1 MAMPDPSARRTV
13 RDAVAVLVPDLT
25 NPFYGVLTRG
35 LADAV
40 GGDGYGTYVCDTGGD
55 PDREDA
61 HLADIVARG
70 MAGVVMAAGEVSAPV
85 RVGAAGLGVP
95 AVRVGGTRD
104 DDPKVDRVT
113 PEDGVG
119 SYAAVHH
126 LIELGARRI
135 GMIQGPVA
143 AGTARDEGYRRAMQD
158 SGLPVLPR
166 LVVRGD
172 WTRAGG
178 RTAMHALASGEVPPQ
193 AVFCANDLT
202 AIGAM
207 DALRDLDL
215 SVPGDVAVIGFDD
228 LDAATIIRPALTTVR
243 NPAYALGHTA
253 GGLLLSRI
261 RGEHD
266 GEGRTVV
273 LPCPLIVRESA

>member
-13 RDAVAVLVPDLT
+13 RRAVTMLVPDLT
-25 NPFYGVLTRG
+25 NMFYGVLNRG
-35 LADAV
+35 LVDAIE
-40 GGDGYGTYVCDTGGD
+40 GDGYGTYVCDTGGD

-61 HLADIVARG
+61 LLADIVARG
-70 MAGVVMAAGEVSAPV
+70 MAGVVLAAGVSAPV
-85 RVGAAGLGVP
+85 RVGATGLGVP
-95 AVRVGGTRD
+95 AVRIGATRD
-104 DDPKVDRVT
+104 DDPTVDRVT
-113 PEDGVG
+113 PDDGVG

-135 GMIQGPVA
+135 GMIQGPSA
-143 AGTARDEGYRRAMQD
+143 AGTARDEGYRRAMAD

-178 RTAMHALASGEVPPQ
+178 RTAMHALATAEVLPE

-202 AIGAM
+202 AIGAI
-207 DALRDLDL
+207 DALRELDL
-215 SVPGDVAVIGFDD
+215 KVPGDVAVIGFDD
-228 LDAATIIRPALTTVR
+228 IDAATIIRPALTTVR

-261 RGEHD
+261 RGEHP
-266 GEGRTVV
+266 GAGRTVV

>member
-1 MAMPDPSARRTV
+1 MPDPSARRTV

-143 AGTARDEGYRRAMQD
+143 AGTARDEGYRRAMED

-261 RGEHD
+261 RGEYD

>member
-1 MAMPDPSARRTV
+1 MVMPDPSAV
-13 RDAVAVLVPDLT
+13 RQAVAVLVPDLT
-25 NPFYGVLTRG
+25 NMFYGVLTRG
-35 LADAV
+35 LADAIE
-40 GGDGYGTYVCDTGGD
+40 GDGYGTYVCDTGGD
-55 PDREDA
+55 TDREDA

-70 MAGVVMAAGEVSAPV
+70 MAGVVLAAGEVSAPV
-85 RVGAAGLGVP
+85 RIGAAGLGVP
-95 AVRVGGTRD
+95 AVRIGGTRD

-113 PEDGVG
+113 PDDGVG

-135 GMIQGPVA
+135 AMIQAPSA
-143 AGTARDEGYRRAMQD
+143 AGAARDDGFRRAMAD

-166 LVVRGD
+166 LVVQGD

-178 RTAMHALASGEVPPQ
+178 RTAMHELAAGPVLPE

-202 AIGAM
+202 AIGAI
-207 DALRDLDL
+207 DALRELDL

-228 LDAATIIRPALTTVR
+228 VDAATIIRPALSTVR

-261 RGEHD
+261 SGSYA
-266 GEGRTVV
+266 GSGRTVV
-273 LPCPLIVRESA
+273 LPCPLVVRESA